1 MEKLLLVDGHNLL
14 FQMFYGMPN
23 KIYGKDGNSYH
34 GVFGFIGG
42 LLKSVNMISPNKLLI
57 IFDGENNGNRKIIN
71 NNYKANR
78 IDYTQVP
85 IEENPFSQYEGI
97 KKALDYMNIM
107 YYETNGYETDDLIAS
122 YVYKYHEKMKIIIQ
136 SSDTDFLQLVNTN
149 VCLFRYRGKNS
160 LKYTKTEVVNK
171 YGVTPDKIAQL
182 KSLVGDNSDN
192 LKGVCKVG
200 VKTAA
205 KLLNKFNSIDEI
217 YHNIDNI
224 KSNCIRENLIKA
236 KELVYQNYSLISLE
250 ESKSIPLPYKIEDLT
265 CNLDDHNYKTL
276 DILREINIM

>member
-250 ESKSIPLPYKIEDLT
+250 ESKSISLPYKIEDLT